1 MDQKPKNIIDTEH
14 WNELADGSVYIF
26 HSLSFTIISST
37 SYNKHGPKNFT
48 NITKAVAEYSTS
60 LRYN

>member
-37 SYNKHGPKNFT
+37 SYNKHGP